1 MNTQKRTGMLKS
13 CLASLAVAT
22 VIVTTSTT
30 LIAAELTTQGHPD
43 NGQRIEEQCIFIDSA
58 HPDQGHQQGH
68 RLLGKDLCYPLGTPL
83 E

>member
-30 LIAAELTTQGHPD
+30 LIAAELTTQTHQGKETQRGEPCMWVDKEHPEL
-43 NGQRIEEQCIFIDSA
+43 GQQKGVSF
-58 HPDQGHQQGH
+58 HGGP
-68 RLLGKDLCYPLGTPL
+68 
-83 E
+83 